1 MRTNKC
7 IYDFQLM
14 EDEELKQIEDFPR
27 YMVSNMGRV
36 FSYTNP
42 EKPKMLRPSP
52 DGFGYNQVAL
62 MRDGKRITKKVARL
76 VAKAFIPNPL
86 NKPQVD
92 HILPISEGGTD
103 EASNLR
109 WATASENQRNQRT
122 YEKLKTRLQQMS
134 VERSYG
140 VYAYDKEYNQV
151 SAFTSTAEAAR
162 QLNYSQGNLS
172 SCCQGSLP
180 TYKGLIWSYDPELTP
195 EKREELLT
203 RSKHKFIRNRISTNK
218 AVEKYRKN
226 PENIQ
231 KVREKSLKYY
241 YEHKEEIKARH
252 KKWYDK
258 QKQRRTQGT
267 A

>member
-14 EDEELKQIEDFPR
+14 EDEELKQIEEFPR
-27 YMVSNMGRV
+27 YMVSNKGRV
-36 FSYTNP
+36 FSFTNP
-42 EKPKMLRPSP
+42 KKPKMLRPSP
-52 DGFGYNQVAL
+52 DGFGYMKVAL

-76 VAKAFIPNPL
+76 VAQAFIPNPL

-103 EASNLR
+103 DVSNLR
-109 WATASENQRNQRT
+109 WVTPSENQRNQIT
-122 YEKLKTRLQQMS
+122 YQKLKARLQQMS

-140 VYAYDKEYNQV
+140 VYAYDKQYNQV

-162 QLNYSQGNLS
+162 QLSFSQGNLS

-195 EKREELLT
+195 EKREELLA
-203 RSKHKFIRNRISTNK
+203 RNKHKFIRNRLSTGK
-218 AVEKYRKN
+218 AVEKYRHK
-226 PENIQ
+226 PENVQ
-231 KVREKSLKYY
+231 KAREKSLKYY
-241 YEHKEEIKARH
+241 YEHKEEIKAKHRA
-252 KKWYDK
+252 WYERD
-258 QKQRRTQGT
+258 KQRRKEGT